1 MTSTYPASPDL
12 RPAPVVEQI
21 RYADWGPIVAGAIA
35 ATALALVLHGFAAAI
50 GLAVTSAAPT
60 WRDAS
65 LALALLSGLYVV
77 LAALAAYGFG
87 GYVAGLLR
95 ARAMPAA
102 NEEVEFRDGMH
113 GLLVWALATLLTAV
127 IGLAIAGSLPRLSPS
142 GGAAGA
148 ATSVAGENLIAFDL
162 DRLFRSERR
171 TNADL
176 DYPRAE
182 AARILLT
189 TSSHRGMQPD
199 DRAYL
204 VRLVAAQTGL
214 AQPDAERRVDEVAAR
229 AKDNI
234 ARARRSAVIIAF
246 AAAAGALLGAAVGWS
261 AACAG
266 GRVRDGAV
274 PAHVLWD
281 WRRRPVR
288 RPL

>member
-12 RPAPVVEQI
+12 RPAPVAEQF
-21 RYADWGPIVAGAIA
+21 RSWSWGPIVAGAIA
-35 ATALALVLHGFAAAI
+35 ATALALVLHSFAAAI
-50 GLAVTSAAPT
+50 GLAVTSTAPT

-65 LALALLSGLYVV
+65 FALALLSGLYVV
-77 LAALAAYGFG
+77 LATLAAYGFG
-87 GYVAGLLR
+87 GYVAGLLGT
-95 ARAMPAA
+95 RAMPAA

-113 GLLVWALATLLTAV
+113 GLLVWALATLLIAA
-127 IGLAIAGSLPRLSPS
+127 IGLAIAGALPRLSAS
-142 GGAAGA
+142 GGAGA

-214 AQPDAERRVDEVAAR
+214 AQPDAERRVDEVVAR
-229 AKDNI
+229 AKDDI
-234 ARARRSAVIIAF
+234 ARARRSAVVIAF
-246 AAAAGALLGAAVGWS
+246 AAAAAALLGAVVCWS

-281 WRRRPVR
+281 WRRPIR
-288 RPL
+288 RP